1 MSKDIWNTAD
11 TKPEP
16 FKTFVFKTDKGN
28 TATSMLSEN
37 SGWNPILLP
46 EFYSMDDFDKA
57 ERITKWC
64 YLDDLLALETELK
77 HTRKSLDVAW
87 DGLEKIGSGNIIE
100 HSVVGHE
107 DDNKIFIANKALD
120 ESKTALE
127 QKDVK

>member
-1 MSKDIWNTAD
+1 MSKDIWHTVDETPKPYEDIAFYVDGYLYSSYYNVQHNQYGIFGAD
-11 TKPEP
+11 KVE
-16 FKTFVFKTDKGN
+16 
-28 TATSMLSEN
+28 
-37 SGWNPILLP
+37 
-46 EFYSMDDFDKA
+46 
-57 ERITKWC
+57 KWC
-64 YLDDLLALETELK
+64 YSKDLSSYILALETELECTCK
-77 HTRKSLDVAW
+77 ALDVAW